1 MEESRDGYKEN
12 MNEIMDGRNK
22 YRESIEGRKVK
33 ESALIELISQD
44 KADITQLKAA
54 IDAAVEFKVKES
66 YIKRACKFLVL
77 MEYTKEFEQHL

>member
-66 YIKRACKFLVL
+66 YIKRARKFLVL